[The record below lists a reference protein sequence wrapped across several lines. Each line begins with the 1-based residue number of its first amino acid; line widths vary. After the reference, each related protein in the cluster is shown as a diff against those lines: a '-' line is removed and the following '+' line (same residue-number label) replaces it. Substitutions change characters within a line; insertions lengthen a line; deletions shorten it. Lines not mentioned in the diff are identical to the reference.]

1 MAAYIAHYLVMVG
14 IYTILATSLNLL
26 VGYSGIFSLAHAAI
40 YGIGAYAS
48 ALAALK
54 LGLGFW
60 GGLLVAAVV
69 GALAA
74 ALVAIPSLRVAGDY
88 YIVASFGLQMVIL
101 TVFINWTSFT
111 NGHAG
116 LRRHSAPERVRLCDR
131 QPVQVRRALARSR
144 RADLRD
150 LPSAY
155 RTPRSARSAGRAR
168 RRDRGAS
175 HRQERGARED
185 HHRHDLLRAGRP
197 RRAASTRTTSP
208 TSTRTSFTLDES
220 IFITSLV
227 ILGGT
232 ERLAGSARGRLD
244 PPRRARGAQVPRH
257 PGHGGRADA
266 PDPVRRAA
274 HAVHVRAARRH
285 PRPRTSRRAA
295 QGERGAMT
303 PILTVRERVQGA
315 SAASRR

>member
-60 GGLLVAAVV
+60 GGLVVAAVV

-88 YIVASFGLQMVIL
+88 YIVASFGLQVVIL
-101 TVFINWTSFT
+101 TVFVNWTSLT

-116 LRRHSAPERVRLCDR
+116 LPGIPRPRVFGLAIDN
-131 QPVQVRRALARSR
+131 PFKYVALSLALAAVTYVICR
-144 RADLRD
+144 RLTS
-150 LPSAY
+150 SAF
-155 RTPRSARSAGRAR
+155 GRM
-168 RRDRGAS
+168 
-175 HRQERGARED
+175 
-185 HHRHDLLRAGRP
+185 LRAVRDDEI
-197 RRAASTRTTSP
+197 AAQATGKNVVLVKIVVTAISSALGALAG
-208 TSTRTSFTLDES
+208 SLYAH
-220 IFITSLV
+220 FITSLI

-232 ERLAGSARGRLD
+232 ERLAG
-244 PPRRARGAQVPRH
+244 PMVGAFILVAVPEALKFLAIPDTVAAPMRQILYGALLILFMFVR
-257 PGHGGRADA
+257 PEEIGRA
-266 PDPVRRAA
+266 
-274 HAVHVRAARRH
+274 
-285 PRPRTSRRAA
+285 
-295 QGERGAMT
+295 
-303 PILTVRERVQGA
+303 LCRERLVH
-315 SAASRR
+315 